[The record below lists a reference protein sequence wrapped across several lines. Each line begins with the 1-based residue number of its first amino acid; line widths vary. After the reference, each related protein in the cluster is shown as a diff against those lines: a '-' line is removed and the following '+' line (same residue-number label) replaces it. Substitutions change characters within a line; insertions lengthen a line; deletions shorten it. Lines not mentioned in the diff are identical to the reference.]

1 MPPLPA
7 RNWRCRSVYSSVK
20 AAALLDDDRGAEQME
35 YLLIFAAIVLPMA
48 VAARLLWA
56 VLLHYFG
63 IAAFVIDLPLF

>member
-1 MPPLPA
+1 
-7 RNWRCRSVYSSVK
+7 VK